1 MHISV
6 CFNSL
11 AETLLLTNRIAHT
24 DAFLICGILH
34 RDISAGNILLSLEGT
49 GILNDWDMARK
60 VKDIRAGPRQPGRTV
75 SGVASY
81 HIIIL
86 TYFFSFFVIREHGC
100 SCPSSS

>member
-6 CFNSL
+6 CFNSF

-75 SGVASY
+75 STVTNY

-86 TYFFSFFVIREHGC
+86 TCFFFS
-100 SCPSSS
+100 